1 MTPHGKFDR
10 ILVWVSHFGP
20 MDRGLLERFV
30 STIREAA
37 WESAEND
44 DDLDSFFDRV
54 AEALWDDEMEEDI

>member
-1 MTPHGKFDR
+1 MTSYGKFDR

-30 STIREAA
+30 SKIREAA

-44 DDLDSFFDRV
+44 DDL
-54 AEALWDDEMEEDI
+54 EAIDINRIQTVEEDI